1 MLSAIRSYLFPIIE
15 LYILGLKVLLVQ
27 LFSRPFRLP
36 VMPRQ
41 DGKVAIVTG
50 GAKGIGYEV
59 VRHMARLGA
68 HVIIGG
74 RNEKEGLAAIREICE
89 EHKEAKVEFMKLDL
103 ASLQSVRQFVQRFRE
118 QDLQLNILVN
128 NAGVMLVPEG
138 RTEDGFEQHF
148 GVNYL
153 GHFLLTWL
161 LLDILQSSGK
171 WGHFSRVVN
180 ISSSAHCIG
189 EIRLYDLNSSQCYSA
204 HAAYCQS
211 KLAQLLFS
219 SHLHQEL
226 QREGFPLS
234 SCAVDPGIVDT
245 ALYRHL
251 WTPLLL
257 AHKTLAHLLFR
268 TPSEGAAT
276 VLYAALSPDLEGEH
290 GGGFWASGQREMTT
304 PLTFDPQLQLSL
316 WQASLQ
322 LLGLQ

>member
-1 MLSAIRSYLFPIIE
+1 MLSAVRSYLLPIIK
-15 LYILGLKVLLVQ
+15 LYLLGFKVLLVQ

-50 GAKGIGYEV
+50 GGRGIGFEV

-74 RNEKEGLAAIREICE
+74 RDEQEGLAAVRRICE
-89 EHKEAKVEFMKLDL
+89 EYKEAK
-103 ASLQSVRQFVQRFRE
+103 
-118 QDLQLNILVN
+118 
-128 NAGVMLVPEG
+128 AGVMLVPEG

-148 GVNYL
+148 GINYL

-161 LLDILQSSGK
+161 LLDTLKDSGK
-171 WGHFSRVVN
+171 CGHFSRVVN
-180 ISSSAHCIG
+180 VSSSAHCIG
-189 EIRLYDLNSSQCYSA
+189 EIRLNDLNSCQCYSA
-204 HAAYCQS
+204 HAAYCRS

-226 QREGFPLS
+226 QRGGFPLS
-234 SCAVDPGIVDT
+234 SCAVDPGMVDT

-251 WTPLLL
+251 WTPLCL
-257 AHKTLAHLLFR
+257 AQSAIARLLFK
-268 TPSEGAAT
+268 TPAEGAAT
-276 VLYAALSPDLEGEH
+276 VVYAALSPALEGEC
-290 GGGFWASGQREMTT
+290 GGGYWANGRREMTT
-304 PLTFDPQLQLSL
+304 PPTFDPQLQLSL
-316 WQASLQ
+316 WETSFQ